1 MPGTRKIEIPEPIK
15 LGPNQ
20 EPYRLGHFVRFIID
34 NHPTYT
40 SDGKGMRAGVRLEQA
55 FGLDKPEDEWPEDVV
70 TLLEDDWK
78 QLNTSAENPPPAMC
92 GRCGV
97 HLGFGG
103 YPVTPA
109 GKLLPLL
116 DSIADAEKE

>member
-1 MPGTRKIEIPEPIK
+1 MSGTRKIKIPEAIM
-15 LGPNQ
+15 LGPNA
-20 EPYRLGHFVRFIID
+20 EPYLLGSLVRFVID

-40 SDGKGMRAGVRLEQA
+40 STGKGMRAAVRVENA
-55 FGLDKPEDEWPEDVV
+55 FGLDKPEDEWVKDEA
-70 TLLEDDWK
+70 TLLEEDWK
-78 QLNTSAENPPPAMC
+78 QLSTSAENPPPAMC

-103 YPVTPA
+103 YPVTPP

-116 DSIADAEKE
+116 DAIADAEKG